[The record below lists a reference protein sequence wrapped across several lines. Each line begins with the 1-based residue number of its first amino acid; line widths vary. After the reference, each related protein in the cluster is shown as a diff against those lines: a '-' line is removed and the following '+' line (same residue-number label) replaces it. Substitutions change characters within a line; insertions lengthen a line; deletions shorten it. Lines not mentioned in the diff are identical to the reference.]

1 MASSSFPS
9 SPRRPGQ
16 GPDASLGT
24 FPDHWRR
31 WRDPLDP
38 RYFRTGDK
46 KSTDALYRTKQTMK
60 AEKLLAKLNELRH
73 EAEGDE
79 TDIEWLTLH
88 HAFCFISY
96 KMGEFQKY
104 LDEVA
109 KGDE

>member
-1 MASSSFPS
+1 LAPRPLCFAV
-9 SPRRPGQ
+9 SPRP
-16 GPDASLGT
+16 
-24 FPDHWRR
+24 RR
-31 WRDPLDP
+31 WRDPADP
-38 RYFRTGDK
+38 RYFRADDK
-46 KSTDALYRTKQTMK
+46 KFTDSLNRTTKLMK
-60 AEKLLAKLNELRH
+60 AEKILAKLNELRH

-109 KGDE
+109 ATDE